1 LGKRRRKELA
11 ASIHGITIDDRLAQ
25 CPRRGAGSAG
35 RAGSLK
41 RPPEPFHQIPDLIL
55 GDKDLRWIVIGEVVV
70 CKVIV
75 CEVVV

>member
-1 LGKRRRKELA
+1 M
-11 ASIHGITIDDRLAQ
+11 
-25 CPRRGAGSAG
+25 
-35 RAGSLK
+35 K

-70 CKVIV
+70 CKVVV